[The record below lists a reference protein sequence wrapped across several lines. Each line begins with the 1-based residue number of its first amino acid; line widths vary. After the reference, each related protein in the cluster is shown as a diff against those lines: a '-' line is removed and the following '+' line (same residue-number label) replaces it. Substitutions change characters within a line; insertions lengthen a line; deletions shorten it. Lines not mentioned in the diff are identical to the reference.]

1 MHSEIKTIVQEFFK
15 TQKLDQIT
23 ITEGKII
30 KELGQKFLDKMIK
43 QIYIQ
48 NNAIIIQTNTI
59 EAKPVLTLIKQKIT
73 TPKTQVIIK

>member
-23 ITEGKII
+23 TIEEKII
-30 KELGQKFLDKMIK
+30 KALGQKFLDKMIK

-59 EAKPVLTLIKQKIT
+59 EAKTELTLIKQKIT
-73 TPKTQVIIK
+73 TQKTQVIIK

>member
-59 EAKPVLTLIKQKIT
+59 EAKTELTLIKQKIT
-73 TPKTQVIIK
+73 TQKTQVIIK

>member
-23 ITEGKII
+23 ITEEKII
-30 KELGQKFLDKMIK
+30 KALGQKFLDKMVK

-59 EAKPVLTLIKQKIT
+59 EAKTELTLIKQKIT
-73 TPKTQVIIK
+73 QKTQVVIK